1 MDPQPPT
8 PPMPIP
14 PVISSLEPKSKVWLW
29 VTGGILLLVAGF
41 VVGIFLGKQL
51 YSQNT
56 AQIDSYDQ
64 CVAATGSI
72 VQESYP
78 ATCITTSGQRFIQ
91 PLTDEEKQNLQPPD
105 QTSELTDT
113 ATATWKTYTND
124 KLKIELKYPPTDNG
138 SPLEVFTTET
148 NPLVF
153 ALRISQTS
161 RLYFDIALLS
171 NSETLD
177 WYKKAYGEAKQEQ
190 VIPPPLS
197 DGPVVGGLPSKQSTF
212 NVMDPTG
219 SVTHIFVQKGKNL
232 YQIV

>member
-91 PLTDEEKQNLQPPD
+91 PLTDEEKQNL
-105 QTSELTDT
+105 
-113 ATATWKTYTND
+113 
-124 KLKIELKYPPTDNG
+124 
-138 SPLEVFTTET
+138 
-148 NPLVF
+148 
-153 ALRISQTS
+153 
-161 RLYFDIALLS
+161 
-171 NSETLD
+171 
-177 WYKKAYGEAKQEQ
+177 
-190 VIPPPLS
+190 PPPP
-197 DGPVVGGLPSKQSTF
+197 GK
-212 NVMDPTG
+212 
-219 SVTHIFVQKGKNL
+219 HIQTTN
-232 YQIV
+232 